1 MTPQKRQRVTR
12 ACDLCKRKKKQC
24 SGTQPCTT
32 CYRKSVSCTFS
43 AQHQHQHQHQ
53 QHLNQHQHSHSRASF
68 PSHGHSDNDA
78 SDSPDS
84 PDNPLHHK
92 APSNNRNTSGGLDSA
107 RPQAPPPPKES
118 ASEDATPIQN
128 HGRLLQDDGGRLVYL
143 GDSATLSFLQ
153 TIRRLVEKRLGPSPF
168 TIDVNRHKILEAA
181 VASRDSVQLNY
192 ALPDRE
198 TARCMVD
205 SFFTNTVGLC
215 DIFDRQSFE
224 SKVSETFEHPL
235 DADPQW
241 LCQLNLVFAVGFQM
255 RNDQSIG
262 NDNASKILNRLE
274 RPGVKRAERFYLAAR
289 QLSDPAV
296 DFEAGGIGVLQS
308 LLLIILY
315 MLASSK
321 RSSAWGYL
329 GMAVNLSYALGIHK
343 EETLPMFD
351 PLQQARRRNLWQSL
365 YIMDCFLATSLGRP
379 NHISCET
386 ASELCPTPSQS
397 SSKPASSAGN
407 DLSFA
412 VNASKIVG
420 KILSRVYDKRKASRF
435 IAYQLSLRFSDW
447 LQQLPPDLHWRVS
460 SFQSQD
466 HTLTLK
472 RLHIN
477 LICFH
482 GIIILTR
489 PFFLYQISRQVA
501 ELEEDSTARKNDH
514 TASGSRIEEEHPEQT
529 FCFDSACV
537 RAALHSVTAVNNAF
551 TTDALPR
558 RNPFVIYWLF
568 SAALII
574 LANLFSP
581 VYHEV
586 DSESTV
592 RTALKIMRFCGEAD
606 PQARRYQSIIESFFE
621 ALQEAEKAKEQ
632 AMNKASQTSDIFGM
646 FFGTEPSILSGGES
660 SAQTHNQMPTTASVA
675 PVAWADGQFPAPN
688 NVGGLETMCFASGV
702 NEREGEPPSSMGVLS
717 GHCDNS
723 IDGSDIW
730 WSGGQDLFFTAGGDV
745 QVPLYGLME
754 PT

>member
-1 MTPQKRQRVTR
+1 MWTPEKRQRVTR

-24 SGTQPCTT
+24 SGTQPCAT
-32 CYRKSVSCTFS
+32 CHSKSASCIFS
-43 AQHQHQHQHQ
+43 AQRRPQHQ
-53 QHLNQHQHSHSRASF
+53 QHQNQHKHSHSRASF
-68 PSHGHSDNDA
+68 PSHEHSDNSA
-78 SDSPDS
+78 SNSPDG
-84 PDNPLHHK
+84 PLRHK
-92 APSNNRNTSGGLDSA
+92 APSNNRTASGGLDSA
-107 RPQAPPPPKES
+107 RAHVPPSPKEA

-128 HGRLLQDDGGRLVYL
+128 RGRLLQDGEGRLVYV

-168 TIDVNRHKILEAA
+168 TTDTNRHKILEAT
-181 VASRDSVQLNY
+181 VASRD
-192 ALPDRE
+192 A
-198 TARCMVD
+198 TA
-205 SFFTNTVGLC
+205 GLC

-241 LCQLNLVFAVGFQM
+241 LCQVNLVFAVGFQM
-255 RNDQSIG
+255 RNDRSIG
-262 NDNASKILNRLE
+262 NDNASKILDRLE
-274 RPGVKRAERFYLAAR
+274 CPGVKRAERFYLAAR

-308 LLLIILY
+308 LLLIMLY

-343 EETLPMFD
+343 EETLPIFD
-351 PLQQARRRNLWQSL
+351 SLQQAR
-365 YIMDCFLATSLGRP
+365 SLGRP
-379 NHISCET
+379 NHVSCET
-386 ASELCPTPSQS
+386 ASELCSTPSQS
-397 SSKPASSAGN
+397 SSRPTSSAGN

-420 KILSRVYDKRKASRF
+420 KILSRVYYKRKASRS
-435 IAYQLSLRFSDW
+435 IAYQLSLCFSDW
-447 LQQLPPDLHWRVS
+447 SQKLPPDLHWRVS
-460 SFQSQD
+460 SFQSRD
-466 HTLTLK
+466 PTLTLK

-489 PFFLYQISRQVA
+489 PFFLHQISRQVA
-501 ELEEDSTARKNDH
+501 ELEGDSIAQKNDH
-514 TASGSRIEEEHPEQT
+514 MANSSRMEKEHPEQT
-529 FCFDSACV
+529 FRFDSACV

-581 VYHEV
+581 VYREA
-586 DSESTV
+586 DSEPTV
-592 RTALKIMRFCGEAD
+592 RMALKIMRFCGEAD
-606 PQARRYQSIIESFFE
+606 PQARRYQTILESFLE
-621 ALQEAEKAKEQ
+621 ALQEAERSKEQ
-632 AMNKASQTSDIFGM
+632 ATNKASQTSDIFSM
-646 FFGTEPSILSGGES
+646 IFGNERSNTTGGES
-660 SAQTHNQMPTTASVA
+660 PAQTHNRMPAVSTA
-675 PVAWADGQFPAPN
+675 PVAWADDQFPTPN
-688 NVGGLETMCFASGV
+688 IIGGLETLCFATGINGRV
-702 NEREGEPPSSMGVLS
+702 GEPSSSMDVLD
-717 GHCDNS
+717 GQCDNS
-723 IDGSDIW
+723 MDSGDIW
-730 WSGGQDLFFTAGGDV
+730 WSGGQDFFFTAGDV